1 MARVFVDRRDGGEEL
16 RRLARWLDE
25 EPSAGATGECSPP
38 LDVVETAASVEL
50 LMDLPGIPADQV
62 RVILSGGTIL
72 IAGQKAP
79 KACAHGDATF
89 QLAERCF
96 GRFARAVRLAGA
108 FDAGRAAASLVSGEL
123 RIVLPRIE
131 ERRGRDIRIPV
142 ATAE

>member
-1 MARVFVDRRDGGEEL
+1 MILV
-16 RRLARWLDE
+16 
-25 EPSAGATGECSPP
+25 AGTK
-38 LDVVETAASVEL
+38 V
-50 LMDLPGIPADQV
+50 
-62 RVILSGGTIL
+62 
-72 IAGQKAP
+72 P

-108 FDAGRAAASLVSGEL
+108 FDAGRANASLVAGEL

-142 ATAE
+142 NAAQ

>member
-1 MARVFVDRRDGGEEL
+1 VARVFVERRDDGEEL

-25 EPSAGATGECSPP
+25 EPTAGVTGECSPP
-38 LDVVETAASVEL
+38 LDVLETAGAVEL
-50 LMDLPGIPADQV
+50 LMDVPGVPSDQV
-62 RVILSGGTIL
+62 RVIFAGGTVL
-72 IAGQKAP
+72 ITGRKVP

-108 FDAGRAAASLVSGEL
+108 FDAGRATASLTAGEL
-123 RIVLPRIE
+123 RIVLPRID

>member
-1 MARVFVDRRDGGEEL
+1 VARVFVDRREGGEEL

-25 EPSAGATGECSPP
+25 EPPAGATGECSPP

-50 LMDLPGIPADQV
+50 LMDLPGIQADRI

-72 IAGQKAP
+72 IAGQKTP
-79 KACAHGDATF
+79 KACAHRDATF

-96 GRFARAVRLAGA
+96 GRFARAVRLTGA

-142 ATAE
+142 AAAE

>member
-1 MARVFVDRRDGGEEL
+1 MD
-16 RRLARWLDE
+16 DE
-25 EPSAGATGECSPP
+25 PAAGAPGECNPP
-38 LDVVETAASVEL
+38 LDVFETSGAVEL
-50 LMDLPGIPADQV
+50 LMDLPGVPADRV
-62 RVILSGGTIL
+62 RVICSGGMIL
-72 IAGQKAP
+72 VAGTKVP

-108 FDAGRAAASLVSGEL
+108 FDAGRANASLVAGEL

-142 ATAE
+142 NAAQ

>member
-1 MARVFVDRRDGGEEL
+1 MARIFVERRDGAEQL
-16 RRLARWLDE
+16 RRLARWMDDE
-25 EPSAGATGECSPP
+25 PAAGVPGECNPP
-38 LDVVETAASVEL
+38 LDVFETPAAVEL
-50 LMDLPGIPADQV
+50 LMDLPGVPADRV
-62 RVILSGGTIL
+62 RVICSGGMIL
-72 IAGQKAP
+72 VAGTKVA

-108 FDAGRAAASLVSGEL
+108 FDAGRANASLVAGEL

-142 ATAE
+142 NAAE